1 MKNEKACGAVIK
13 KDQKILMVF
22 QNNGF
27 WGFPK
32 GHVEENETEIE
43 TARREIL
50 EETGVLVRIN
60 EKNRF
65 EFSYDILDKNIH
77 KIVVLFTA
85 EVIDDSNFKKQ
96 DAEISELRWV
106 DISEVEKMLTFEDW
120 REVWR
125 KIKNVI

>member
-1 MKNEKACGAVIK
+1 MKIEKACGAVIK

>member
-1 MKNEKACGAVIK
+1 MKIEKACGAVIK
-13 KDQKILMVF
+13 KDEKILMVF

-50 EETGVLVRIN
+50 EETGVIARIN

-85 EVIDDSNFKKQ
+85 EVVDDSNFKKQ

>member
-50 EETGVLVRIN
+50 EETGVIARIN

-85 EVIDDSNFKKQ
+85 EVVDDSNFKKQ
-96 DAEISELRWV
+96 DEEISELRWV
-106 DISEVEKMLTFEDW
+106 DISEVEKLLTYDDW

>member
-1 MKNEKACGAVIK
+1 
-13 KDQKILMVF
+13 
-22 QNNGF
+22 
-27 WGFPK
+27 
-32 GHVEENETEIE
+32 
-43 TARREIL
+43 
-50 EETGVLVRIN
+50 
-60 EKNRF
+60 
-65 EFSYDILDKNIH
+65 
-77 KIVVLFTA
+77 VLFTA